1 MYYYYLYVEISPSYC
16 TQTEPSSGISFKLSY
31 IPRSGQDFYRDFF
44 KLPFDTPQCPLDV
57 FISLNSSKDMNGL
70 SFYSSCLE
78 LVFDS
83 LLFADLSNKFYI
95 PMINETHCIQSNDFN
110 ERFPTPFGL
119 IVHSYSNMP
128 YLRLNNYI
136 ILQSGND
143 NISVSFGFSK
153 YTKEKVGLLY
163 SVNITLLDGTLQVP
177 VTLSNGTIE
186 FSGHVTIFN
195 DNIYRTYLSASGS
208 TQNTWEDLTLRVDG
222 WFPKYENGFVHMIEK
237 CVRDKFRA
245 TGEEANNRKVK
256 ADEKLSKAN
265 SDLEVAL
272 RQLNFANEQYSN
284 ASLRL
289 NRTKANL
296 ERAKIRLMVAENTV
310 DNATEDLEDAEDAID
325 NVCELRVCP
334 MECQNATRKR
344 TVYEDVYIE
353 VTGRCTG
360 QHNVK
365 VTVRVPPYYAI
376 IYQWRYVYC
385 CWRHYYIC
393 FFFVCITGRCSS
405 VCKYVPVYEPVV
417 NVKEIIVQEPY
428 TYFCTIRRYDRS
440 IERTE
445 DYMDPCG
452 RMIPNPVCV
461 AMNRECTANRELAL
475 KLIEKKQSE
484 LVRPLRERNEAK
496 AAVDVAEIRVN
507 QAEAEKNASEDEVR
521 SAETFYMLMKQSQ
534 NLTKH
539 NHQIIINSIRDDLML
554 YNLTQQYNGS
564 QVFDIVNITFS
575 VSVST
580 NINPVTFPINV
591 IYNVPYHNKQQTLP
605 ITYHFKQSFLS
616 QKESLVQGIVD
627 HFLNKSSSRQRRQED
642 NIPEENFGQNQFEI
656 RCVQLKSITNFLQ
669 YLQTSLQT
677 SVARTVELQKS
688 VTDLIEYLKIA
699 TNSTTVAPL
708 SFNGN
713 FTNLEFLFDI
723 TQDEIDEG
731 QREPLDIE
739 LVDDTILSFVG
750 DTYAELKSRAET
762 VLLNVNRTVLSQWR
776 TQIDLL
782 LQSDGSIADRQC
794 LGLLDCIVV
803 LNGSLESLLAFAP
816 STVSD
821 SLLQSL
827 PLASEFF
834 TELATNENLAISE
847 AIEKL
852 SPIIMIVNNMN
863 NNGYWCSTPPEILV
877 HPIAKTSIKINYRL
891 MLACEGNSSLPV
903 TYQWRKE
910 GVVIPNANN
919 NTLVINNMQISDE
932 GNYICEVTNDV
943 KSVQSTNASVHVF
956 VLPEFFQVPESV
968 VTYIGDINGAY
979 FTCNATARPDPGW
992 RWYHRAS
999 EHEEWKEII
1008 GEETNELLI
1017 RSPDK
1022 TNEGQYICL
1031 GYNDHGNISS
1041 DPISLRVVS
1050 VTAKVLSYTIVLS
1063 MNLINSTSNVTNM
1076 TEVETV
1082 LIAQTEVDN
1091 FETDLINQ
1099 IKESVDI
1106 GNVTISGISSSTNGN
1121 ILLVSFELVS
1131 TNVTVKDTGKAPL
1144 QNIAL
1149 NLLASKEELDRVR
1162 DNFRSFIESEGLEL
1176 EYNGQ
1181 DYEYI
1186 NESFTVKIPEIQCP
1200 AGQQL
1205 HSNTFLCS
1213 M

>member
-1 MYYYYLYVEISPSYC
+1 MSPSYC

-31 IPRSGQDFYRDFF
+31 IPQSGQDFYRDFF
-44 KLPFDTPQCPLDV
+44 KLPFDTPRCPLDV
-57 FISLNSSKDMNGL
+57 FISLNSSKNMNGL

-83 LLFADLSNKFYI
+83 LLFAGLFHKLYI
-95 PMINETHCIQSNDFN
+95 PMTNETLCIQSNNFS
-110 ERFPTPFGL
+110 ERFPIPFGL

-153 YTKEKVGLLY
+153 YTREKVGLLY
-163 SVNITLLDGTLQVP
+163 SVDITLLDGTSQVQI
-177 VTLSNGTIE
+177 TLSNGTIE

-195 DNIYRTYLSASGS
+195 DNIYQSYLSASGS
-208 TQNTWEDLTLRVDG
+208 TQSTWEDLTLRVDG
-222 WFPKYENGFVHMIEK
+222 WFPKHDNGFVHMIEK

-310 DNATEDLEDAEDAID
+310 DDTVNNLKNAKDAID
-325 NVCELRVCP
+325 CVCDLRVCP

-353 VTGRCTG
+353 VTGICIGERD
-360 QHNVK
+360 VIIK
-365 VTVRVPPYYAI
+365 VRVPPYYEI
-376 IYQWRYVYC
+376 VYRWRYVYY
-385 CWRHYYIC
+385 CWKYYFPCFLFIC
-393 FFFVCITGRCSS
+393 TPSRCSFVS
-405 VCKYVPVYEPVV
+405 FLCTTTRCSYVCKLVPVRKPVV
-417 NVKEIIVQEPY
+417 NIACIVVKELYRYPCPVRLYY
-428 TYFCTIRRYDRS
+428 TTIG
-440 IERTE
+440 RTE

-461 AMNRECTANRELAL
+461 AINRECTANRELAL

-484 LVRPLRERNEAK
+484 LVRPLRERNKAK
-496 AAVDVAEIRVN
+496 AAVDVAKIRVN
-507 QAEAEKNASEDEVR
+507 QAEAKKNASKDKVR

-564 QVFDIVNITFS
+564 QVFDIDNVTFS
-575 VSVST
+575 VSVGT

-591 IYNVPYHNKQQTLP
+591 IYNVPYHKKQESLP

-616 QKESLVQGIVD
+616 QKESLVQSIVD

-642 NIPEENFGQNQFEI
+642 NILEENFGQNQFEI
-656 RCVQLKSITNFLQ
+656 RCVQLKSITDFLQ

-688 VTDLIEYLKIA
+688 VTDLIQYLKIA

-713 FTNLEFLFDI
+713 FTNLEFLFNV
-723 TQDEIDEG
+723 TQDEIDQG
-731 QREPLDIE
+731 QTEPLE
-739 LVDDTILSFVG
+739 VDDTILSFVG
-750 DTYAELKSRAET
+750 DIYAELKSRAET

-816 STVSD
+816 SAVSD
-821 SLLQSL
+821 SLLPSL
-827 PLASEFF
+827 PSASELLI
-834 TELATNENLAISE
+834 ELATNENLAISE
-847 AIEKL
+847 AIKKL
-852 SPIIMIVNNMN
+852 RPIIMIANNMN
-863 NNGYWCSTPPEILV
+863 NNGYWCSTPPEILI

-903 TYQWRKE
+903 IYQWRKE

-932 GNYICEVTNDV
+932 GNYVCEVTNDV
-943 KSVQSTNASVHVF
+943 KAVQSTNASVCVF

-1022 TNEGQYICL
+1022 TNEGQYVCL

-1041 DPISLRVVS
+1041 DPVSLCVVS
-1050 VTAKVLSYTIVLS
+1050 VTAKVMSYTIVLS
-1063 MNLINSTSNVTNM
+1063 MNLINSTSNVTTDENICI
-1076 TEVETV
+1076 TEV
-1082 LIAQTEVDN
+1082 
-1091 FETDLINQ
+1091 ETDLINRF
-1099 IKESVDI
+1099 KEGVDI
-1106 GNVTISGISSSTNGN
+1106 DNVTISGISVSTSGN

-1131 TNVTVKDTGKAPL
+1131 TNVTVQDTGKAPL
-1144 QNIAL
+1144 QDIAL
-1149 NLLASKEELDRVR
+1149 NLLASKEELDSVR
-1162 DNFRSFIESEGLEL
+1162 DSLRSFIESEGLKL

-1186 NESFTVKIPEIQCP
+1186 NGSFTVQIPEIRCP
-1200 AGQQL
+1200 PGQQL

-1213 M
+1213 MY